1 MKERVLPHYFTELHI
16 MNGGFAYT
24 NKFDFKINSEKTS
37 HQKLQAISLHIYS
50 FVLNL
55 KLESTLPEGNFEQQQ
70 NSTIKR
76 PKLEKN
82 KGFQIFR

>member
-1 MKERVLPHYFTELHI
+1 MA
-16 MNGGFAYT
+16 GFAYT
-24 NKFDFKINSEKTS
+24 NKFDFKMGLTLKKTS

-55 KLESTLPEGNFEQQQ
+55 KLESTLAEGNFEQQQ
-70 NSTIKR
+70 NFTFKR
-76 PKLEKN
+76 PNFKKN

>member
-1 MKERVLPHYFTELHI
+1 MAGLQTQISLILKLSL
-16 MNGGFAYT
+16 
-24 NKFDFKINSEKTS
+24 KKTS
-37 HQKLQAISLHIYS
+37 HQKRQAISLHINS

-70 NSTIKR
+70 NSTFKR